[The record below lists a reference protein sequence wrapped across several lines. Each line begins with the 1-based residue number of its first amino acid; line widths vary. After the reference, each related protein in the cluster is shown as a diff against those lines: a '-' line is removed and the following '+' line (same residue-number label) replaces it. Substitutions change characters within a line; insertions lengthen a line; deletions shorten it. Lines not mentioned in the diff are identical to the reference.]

1 MKVLILGADGYL
13 GWPTA
18 MYFSKKGHDV
28 LAIDNMVKREWE
40 KEVNIEPLIKVKD
53 FISRANYWNEIN
65 LNNIKTINLDIAN
78 EANRLNNILEKYQPD
93 TIIHYAEQ
101 PSAPYS
107 MMNQKSAVYTQVN
120 NIIGNLNV
128 MLGIRDYCP
137 NAHLIKLGT
146 MGEYGTPNIDI
157 EEGWIEIHHKGRS
170 DRMLYPKRAHSLYH
184 LSKVAD
190 SNNLEFGCRIWN
202 LAVTDLNQGVVYG
215 IRTNEILEDTYLN
228 TSFHYD
234 DIFGTVINRFIVQ
247 AVVNEPLTV
256 YGNGNQIRGYLNILD
271 TLQCVEIAAL
281 NPAKPGEFRVFNQ
294 FTEQMSILEIAEK
307 IKLAAKQLKIKVKI
321 KSIDNPRKEL
331 ETHYY
336 NAENTSLMKLGLKPN
351 YFNEETIIHMLEV
364 VLKYK
369 DLINKDYIMPKVTWE
384 KGLK

>member
-53 FISRANYWNEIN
+53 FISRATYWNEIN

-93 TIIHYAEQ
+93 VIIHYAEQ